1 MFSEI
6 SIINKFYY
14 HNLLSV
20 IMLAVW
26 IYIGYKGYKLND
38 QDKKKVI
45 SKWIIIFCLLQ
56 EIIDFANRLFL
67 DPLYTFSIQRD
78 LPFLQF
84 CQISFYFSL
93 LCIYISNKK
102 VKCSNKY
109 LYSQFLFDCAFL
121 LGLSGAFQA
130 IITPEFSDQNINNF
144 IGVICIQLQHSLIIL
159 NVIWLISAYNYRL
172 KFRGVCYTYAFIN
185 IIAPFA
191 LILNNFLGSNANG
204 DIANYF
210 YTTQLPP
217 VDNFFLNFVADY
229 PSPEYIL
236 YIQPIFIIY
245 FMALYLPFAIIKY
258 NKK

>member
-1 MFSEI
+1 
-6 SIINKFYY
+6 
-14 HNLLSV
+14 
-20 IMLAVW
+20 MLMIW
-26 IYIGYKGYKLND
+26 FYIGFKGYKLKD
-38 QDKKKVI
+38 HKRRSII

-56 EIIDFANRLFL
+56 EMLDFSNRLFL

-93 LCIYISNKK
+93 LCIYLSGYK
-102 VKCSNKY
+102 VKESNKY
-109 LYSQFLFDCAFL
+109 SYNQFLFDCAFL

-130 IITPEFSDQNINNF
+130 IITPEFSDQNINNL

-159 NVIWLISAYNYRL
+159 NVIWLITAYNYRL
-172 KFRGVCYTYAFIN
+172 KFKGVCYTYAFIN
-185 IIAPFA
+185 IIAPLA
-191 LILNNFLGSNANG
+191 LLLNNFLGSNANG

-210 YTTQLPP
+210 YANHLPS
-217 VDNFFLNFVADY
+217 VDNFFLNFVSDY

-245 FMALYLPFAIIKY
+245 FLSLYFPFVLIKKI
-258 NKK
+258 KK